1 LSPIARADPEKSV
14 RAGEEVRGDMS
25 NQRTPTAVSTLFS
38 TLHERAKELSCL
50 YRIEEILSLYDVPI
64 EDVFRQVI
72 EAIPPGWQYP
82 ECCQAQVTYGSEV
95 FESPDFEETPYTH
108 CAEIRVQDAS
118 VGRLCVSYKKPMPES
133 DCGPFMKGEVK
144 LIQTIAERLGHFIL
158 HQRLRGMYEKM
169 SDGPRDIAEDKKGWR
184 IALDL
189 LRNTN
194 PGLLIR
200 VSRKMMNY
208 LGWRGVTEARDLLQ
222 RFSGDRTTDGLFGE
236 ANQPQTRESLDRF
249 FALTEETFRIAS
261 ANLAD
266 DDILDRIQR
275 WINEDRSSSAV
286 QSLENV
292 YADLAEVLD
301 SMRRIKMLAPEG
313 IQLPRSTANSV
324 RVALVRRF
332 FTEQLEF
339 INVAKKY
346 VDLED
351 FFDLMERIIFPP
363 GSHGKLGG
371 KSAGLFLASRVLKQA
386 ARRNNL
392 IGSVKK
398 PKTWYV
404 TSDGLIAFTTHN
416 NLDDVIEQKYK
427 DIEVIRQEYPH
438 LVQVF
443 KNSTFPPEIV
453 KGLSVA
459 LDDFGDVPLIVRSSS
474 LLEDRLGTAFA
485 GKYKSLF
492 LANQGDKQ
500 TRLEALLDAVA
511 EVYASIFSPDP
522 IQYRAE
528 RGLLDFYEEMG
539 IMIQEVV
546 GTRAGK
552 YFFPAF
558 AGVAFSRN
566 EFRWSPR
573 IKREDGLVRLVPGLG
588 TRAVD
593 RVSDDYPVLVA
604 PSQPN
609 LRVNVSTDEAVR
621 YSPKKIDVID
631 LEENAFVT
639 KDIRELLAEVGHEF
653 PALTKVFSIY
663 RDGLLQRPMG
673 LATDISRA
681 DAVVTFDGLIA
692 GTPFMLQIEAI
703 LKTLSTAMGVPV
715 DIEFASTGTDL
726 YLLQCRPQSQAAE
739 DVAMEI
745 PSDLKDEAV
754 LFTARKHVSNG
765 RVADI
770 THIVYVEPDRYGELA
785 EFADLLAVG
794 QAVGKL
800 NKLLPRR
807 QFILMGP
814 GRWGSRGDIKLGVRV
829 TYSEINN
836 SAMLIEVARKKGN
849 YVPDVSFGTHFFQD
863 LVESGIRYLPLYPDD
878 EGVRFNETFLLQ
890 APNRLAEHCPEC
902 AQITDTLR
910 VIDVPEA
917 TGGKVLR
924 VLMNADRDLAVGFFA
939 NPEAVVRTAG
949 GPAAAVAREDEDHV
963 RWRMRMAERIAFH
976 CGLQNFGVRGVYV
989 VDASA
994 DGETDPASPIQL
1006 IVHFLGNGRQRKEL
1020 ETWLQGWSLSLAE
1033 MNYFRTGFHSEGLL
1047 DVHYLTDEKIRGEK
1061 DVAVRIKA
1069 ASDAVRELPLGT
1081 KAAK

>member
-1 LSPIARADPEKSV
+1 MTNP
-14 RAGEEVRGDMS
+14 
-25 NQRTPTAVSTLFS
+25 RTPTAVNTLFS
-38 TLHERAKELSCL
+38 TLHERAKELNCL
-50 YRIEEILSLYDVPI
+50 YRIEEILSIYDVPL
-64 EDVFRQVI
+64 EEVFRQVI
-72 EAIPPGWQYP
+72 EAVPPGWQYP
-82 ECCQAQVTYGSEV
+82 DCCQARITYGADV
-95 FESPDFEETPYTH
+95 YESPEFGETPYIH
-108 CAEIRVQDAS
+108 CAEIWVQDDS
-118 VGRLCVSYKKPMPES
+118 VGRLCVSYKKPTPES
-133 DCGPFMKGEVK
+133 DCGPFMKGEIK

-158 HQRLRGMYEKM
+158 HQRLRGMYEEI
-169 SDGPRDIAEDKKGWR
+169 SDERRDAAGGKQGWR

-194 PGLLIR
+194 PSLLIR

-208 LGWRGVTEARDLLQ
+208 LGWRGVAEARDLLQ
-222 RFSGDRTTDGLFGE
+222 RFSGNGMADGMFGE
-236 ANQPQTRESLDRF
+236 SNLPQTRESMGRIF
-249 FALTEETFRIAS
+249 ELTEETFRIAS
-261 ANLAD
+261 ANLTD
-266 DDILDRIQR
+266 EEVLDRIQK
-275 WINEDRSSSAV
+275 WINEDRSSAAV
-286 QSLENV
+286 KNLENV
-292 YADLAEVLD
+292 YSDLAEVLD
-301 SMRRIKMLAPEG
+301 SMRRIKILAPEG
-313 IQLPRSTANSV
+313 IQLPRSLANSV
-324 RVALVRRF
+324 RVALIRRF

-346 VDLED
+346 VDIED
-351 FFDLMERIIFPP
+351 FFGLMERIIFPP

-371 KSAGLFLASRVLKQA
+371 KSAGLFLASLILAQA
-386 ARRNNL
+386 ARRTKT
-392 IGSVKK
+392 IGTVKK
-398 PKTWYV
+398 PKTWYL
-404 TSDGLIAFTTHN
+404 TSDGLITFTTYN
-416 NLDDVIEQKYK
+416 NLDDIHEQKYK
-427 DIEVIRQEYPH
+427 DIDVIRQEYPH

-500 TRLEALLDAVA
+500 QRLMALLDAVA

-528 RGLLDFYEEMG
+528 RGLLDFYEEMAV
-539 IMIQEVV
+539 MIQEVV

-552 YFFPAF
+552 YFFPAY

-573 IKREDGLVRLVPGLG
+573 IRREDGLLRIVPGLG

-593 RVSDDYPVLVA
+593 RVSDDYPVLVS

-609 LRVNVSTDEAVR
+609 LRVNVSTDEVVR
-621 YSPKKIDVID
+621 YSPKKIDLID
-631 LEENAFVT
+631 LEENTFVT
-639 KDIRELLAEVGHEF
+639 KDIQEVLRDVGHEF

-663 RDGLLQRPMG
+663 QDGVLQRPMG
-673 LATDISRA
+673 LATDMAKA
-681 DAVVTFDGLIA
+681 DSVVTFDGLIS
-692 GTPFMLQIEAI
+692 GTPFMLQLEAI
-703 LKTLSTAMGVPV
+703 LKTLSTALGVPV
-715 DIEFASTGTDL
+715 DIEFASTGTDF

-745 PSDLKDEAV
+745 PPNLPDETV
-754 LFTARKHVSNG
+754 LFTAKKHVANG

-770 THIVYVEPDRYGELA
+770 THIVYIDPDRYGELA
-785 EFADLLAVG
+785 DLSDLLAVG

-836 SAMLIEVARKKGN
+836 SAMLIEVARKQGN

-878 EGVRFNETFLLQ
+878 EGVKFNEKFLGESR
-890 APNRLAEHCPEC
+890 NTLADHCPEC
-902 AQITDTLR
+902 ADLTGALR

-924 VLMNADRDLAVGFFA
+924 VVMNADQGMAVGYFA
-939 NPEAVVRTAG
+939 APEAAVRTACPAG
-949 GPAAAVAREDEDHV
+949 GIAAREDEDHF
-963 RWRMRMAERIAFH
+963 RWRQRMAERIAFH
-976 CGLQNFGVRGVYV
+976 CGARKWGVRGIFF
-989 VDASA
+989 VDTS
-994 DGETDPASPIQL
+994 DGGEIDPASPIRI
-1006 IVHFLGNGRQRKEL
+1006 IVHFQGSGRQRKEL

-1033 MNYFRTGFHSEGLL
+1033 MNYFRTGFHADGLL
-1047 DVHYLTDEKIRGEK
+1047 DVQFLTDEKLRGER

-1069 ASDAVRELPLGT
+1069 GSDTVRELPLGP
-1081 KAAK
+1081 KVAE

>member
-1 LSPIARADPEKSV
+1 
-14 RAGEEVRGDMS
+14 MS
-25 NQRTPTAVSTLFS
+25 NPRTPTAVSTLFT
-38 TLHERAKELSCL
+38 TLYERAKELSCL
-50 YRIEEILSLYDVPI
+50 YRIEEILSLYDVPL
-64 EDVFRQVI
+64 EEVFRQVI
-72 EAIPPGWQYP
+72 EAAPPGWQYP
-82 ECCQAQVTYGSEV
+82 ECCQAQITYGSDT
-95 FESPDFEETPYTH
+95 FESPDFEETPYMH
-108 CAEIRVQDAS
+108 CTDIRVQDAS
-118 VGRLCVSYKKPMPES
+118 VGRLCVSYKKPTPES
-133 DCGPFMKGEVK
+133 DCGPFMKGEIK

-169 SDGPRDIAEDKKGWR
+169 SDGRRDAGGEKRGWS

-194 PGLLIR
+194 PNLLIQ

-208 LGWRGVTEARDLLQ
+208 LGWRGVTEARGLLP
-222 RFSGDRTTDGLFGE
+222 RFSGDRVADGLFGDS
-236 ANQPQTRESLDRF
+236 NLPQSRESMGRF
-249 FALTEETFRIAS
+249 FELTEETFRIAS
-261 ANLAD
+261 ANMTD
-266 DDILDRIQR
+266 DDILDRIQK

-286 QSLENV
+286 KNLGNV
-292 YADLAEVLD
+292 YTDLAEVLD
-301 SMRRIKMLAPEG
+301 GMRRIKLLAPEG
-313 IQLPRSTANSV
+313 LQLPRSLADSV
-324 RVALVRRF
+324 RVALIRRF
-332 FTEQLEF
+332 FTDQLEF

-351 FFDLMERIIFPP
+351 FFGLMERIVFPP

-371 KSAGLFLASRVLKQA
+371 KSAGLFLASRILKQA
-386 ARRNNL
+386 ARRNKI

-404 TSDGLIAFTTHN
+404 TSDALIAFTTYN
-416 NLDDVIEQKYK
+416 NLDDVHEQKYK
-427 DIEVIRQEYPH
+427 DIEVVRQEYPH
-438 LVQVF
+438 LVHVF

-500 TRLEALLDAVA
+500 QRLEALLDAVA

-546 GTRAGK
+546 GTKVGK
-552 YFFPAF
+552 YFFPAY

-573 IKREDGLVRLVPGLG
+573 IKREDGLLRLVPGLG

-609 LRVNVSTDEAVR
+609 LRVNVSIDDVIR
-621 YSPKKIDVID
+621 YSPKRIDVID
-631 LEENAFVT
+631 LEENTFVT
-639 KDIRELLAEVGHEF
+639 KDIKEILEEVGHEF
-653 PALTKVFSIY
+653 PALTKTFSIHK
-663 RDGLLQRPMG
+663 DGLLQRPMG
-673 LATDISRA
+673 LATDIGKS
-681 DAVVTFDGLIA
+681 DAVVTFDGLIS
-692 GTPFMLQIEAI
+692 GTPFMLQLEAI
-703 LKTLSTAMGVPV
+703 LKTLSMALGVPV
-715 DIEFASTGTDL
+715 DIEFASTGTDF

-739 DVAMEI
+739 GVAMEI
-745 PSDLKDEAV
+745 PANIPDEAI
-754 LFTARKHVSNG
+754 LFTANKHVSNG
-765 RVADI
+765 CVTDI
-770 THIVYVEPDRYGELA
+770 AHIIYVDPDKYGDIA
-785 EFADLLAVG
+785 KYADLLLVG

-800 NKLLPRR
+800 NKALPRH

-829 TYSEINN
+829 TYSDINN

-878 EGVRFNETFLLQ
+878 PEVKFNEDFLLTS
-890 APNRLAEHCPEC
+890 PNKLVEFCPEC
-902 AQITDTLR
+902 PQLTDSIR

-924 VLMNADRDLAVGFFA
+924 VLMNADREFAVGFFA
-939 NPEAVVRTAG
+939 SPESAMRASCATGRPAV
-949 GPAAAVAREDEDHV
+949 REDEGHS
-963 RWRMRMAERIAFH
+963 RWRLRMAERIAYH
-976 CGLQNFGVRGVYV
+976 CGGQPWSVRGVYLL
-989 VDASA
+989 
-994 DGETDPASPIQL
+994 DGTDSEDVNPDSPIRL
-1006 IVHFLGNGRQRKEL
+1006 VIHFMGGGRQRKEL

-1047 DVHYLTDEKIRGEK
+1047 DVRYLTDEKIRGEK
-1061 DVAVRIKA
+1061 DVALRIKA
-1069 ASDAVRELPLGT
+1069 PSDAVRELPLGP
-1081 KAAK
+1081 KSPK

>member
-1 LSPIARADPEKSV
+1 
-14 RAGEEVRGDMS
+14 MS
-25 NQRTPTAVSTLFS
+25 NSRTPTAVNTLFS

-50 YRIEEILSLYDVPI
+50 YRIEEILSLYDVPL
-64 EDVFRQVI
+64 EEVFRQVV

-82 ECCQAQVTYGSEV
+82 ECCQAQITYGSDV
-95 FESPDFEETPYTH
+95 YESPDFEETPYTH

-118 VGRLCVSYKKPMPES
+118 VGRLCVSYRKPTPES
-133 DCGPFMKGEVK
+133 DCGPFMKGELK
-144 LIQTIAERLGHFIL
+144 LIQTVAERLGHFIL
-158 HQRLRGMYEKM
+158 HQRLRGLYEEI
-169 SDGPRDIAEDKKGWR
+169 SDDRRDGSGGKEGWR

-194 PGLLIR
+194 PSLLIR
-200 VSRKMMNY
+200 VARKMMNY

-222 RFSGDRTTDGLFGE
+222 RFSGDRLTDGLFGE
-236 ANQPQTRESLDRF
+236 SNLPQTRESMDRL

-261 ANLAD
+261 ANLTGEEV
-266 DDILDRIQR
+266 LDRIQK
-275 WINEDRSSSAV
+275 WINEDRSSEAV
-286 QSLENV
+286 KNLENV
-292 YADLAEVLD
+292 YAGLAEVLD
-301 SMRRIKMLAPEG
+301 SMRRIKILAPEG
-313 IQLPRSTANSV
+313 IQLPRSLANSV
-324 RVALVRRF
+324 RVALIRRF

-339 INVAKKY
+339 INIAKKY
-346 VDLED
+346 VDIED
-351 FFDLMERIIFPP
+351 FFGLMEKIVFPP

-371 KSAGLFLASRVLKQA
+371 KSAGLFLAGLILKQA
-386 ARRNNL
+386 ARRTKI
-392 IGSVKK
+392 IGEVKK
-398 PKTWYV
+398 LKTWYV
-404 TSDGLIAFTTHN
+404 TSDGLISFTTYN
-416 NLDDVIEQKYK
+416 NLDEVHEQKYK
-427 DIEVIRQEYPH
+427 DIEIVRREYPH

-492 LANQGDKQ
+492 LANRGDKQ
-500 TRLEALLDAVA
+500 QRLEALLDAVA

-546 GTRAGK
+546 GTRVGK
-552 YFFPAF
+552 YFFPAY

-573 IKREDGLVRLVPGLG
+573 IRREDGLLRLVPGLG

-593 RVSDDYPVLVA
+593 RVSDDYPVLIS

-609 LRVNVSTDEAVR
+609 LRVNVSTDEVVR
-621 YSPKKIDVID
+621 YSPKRIDVID
-631 LEENAFVT
+631 LEENTFLT
-639 KDIRELLAEVGHEF
+639 KDIAEVLREVGHDF
-653 PALTKVFSIY
+653 PALTKIFSIH

-673 LATDISRA
+673 LATDLAKAES
-681 DAVVTFDGLIA
+681 VVTFDGLITA
-692 GTPFMLQIEAI
+692 SPFMLQLEAI
-703 LKTLSTAMGVPV
+703 LKTLSTALGVPV
-715 DIEFASTGTDL
+715 DIEFASTGTDF

-739 DVAMEI
+739 DVAMEM
-745 PSDLKDEAV
+745 PANLPDDAV

-765 RVADI
+765 RVGDI
-770 THIVYVEPDRYGELA
+770 THIVYVDPDRYGELN
-785 EFADLLAVG
+785 ELADLFAVG

-829 TYSEINN
+829 TYSEISN

-878 EGVRFNETFLLQ
+878 EGVKFNEKF
-890 APNRLAEHCPEC
+890 LAESPNKLPELCAEC
-902 AQITDTLR
+902 AALKDALR
-910 VIDVPEA
+910 VIDVTEA

-924 VLMNADRDLAVGFFA
+924 VVMNADLGTAVGYFA
-939 NPEAVVRTAG
+939 PPEAVVR
-949 GPAAAVAREDEDHV
+949 AAAPGGVIGPCDDEDQF
-963 RWRMRMAERIAFH
+963 RWRVRMAERIAFH
-976 CGLQNFGVRGVYV
+976 CGAHKWGVRGLYL
-989 VDASA
+989 VDTS
-994 DGETDPASPIQL
+994 DGGEVDPASPIRM
-1006 IVHFLGNGRQRKEL
+1006 IVHFQGGGRQRKEL

-1033 MNYFRTGFHSEGLL
+1033 MNYFRTGCHSDGLL
-1047 DVHYLTDEKIRGEK
+1047 DVSYLTDDKIRGEK
-1061 DVAVRIKA
+1061 DVAARVKVP
-1069 ASDAVRELPLGT
+1069 SDAVRELPLGP
-1081 KAAK
+1081 KISE

>member
-1 LSPIARADPEKSV
+1 
-14 RAGEEVRGDMS
+14 MS
-25 NQRTPTAVSTLFS
+25 NPRTPTAVNTLFS

-50 YRIEEILSLYDVPI
+50 YRIEEILSFYDVAL

-82 ECCQAQVTYGSEV
+82 ECCQAQITYGSDI
-95 FESPDFEETPYTH
+95 FESPDFEETPH
-108 CAEIRVQDAS
+108 VQCAEIRVQDAS
-118 VGRLCVSYKKPMPES
+118 VGRLCVSYKKPTPES

-144 LIQTIAERLGHFIL
+144 LIQTVAERLGHFIL

-169 SDGPRDIAEDKKGWR
+169 SDDRREPGGAKQGWR

-194 PGLLIR
+194 PSLLIR

-222 RFSGDRTTDGLFGE
+222 RFSGGRMTEGLFGE
-236 ANQPQTRESLDRF
+236 SNLPQNRESMDRF
-249 FALTEETFRIAS
+249 FELTEETFKIAS
-261 ANLAD
+261 ANLTD

-286 QSLENV
+286 QNLENV

-301 SMRRIKMLAPEG
+301 SMRRIKLLAPDG
-313 IQLPRSTANSV
+313 ISMPRSTANSV
-324 RVALVRRF
+324 RVALIRRF

-351 FFDLMERIIFPP
+351 FFGLMERIVFPP

-371 KSAGLFLASRVLKQA
+371 KSAGLFLATRILKQA
-386 ARRNNL
+386 TRRNKI

-398 PKTWYV
+398 PKTWYI
-404 TSDGLIAFTTHN
+404 TSDGLIAFTTYN

-427 DIEVIRQEYPH
+427 DIEVVRQEYPH

-443 KNSTFPPEIV
+443 KNSTFPPEVV

-459 LDDFGDVPLIVRSSS
+459 LDDFGEVPLIVRSSS

-500 TRLEALLDAVA
+500 QRLEALLDAVA

-539 IMIQEVV
+539 VMIQEVV
-546 GTRAGK
+546 GSRAGK

-573 IKREDGLVRLVPGLG
+573 IKREDGLLRLVPGLG

-631 LEENAFVT
+631 LEENRFVT
-639 KDIRELLAEVGHEF
+639 KDIKELLGEIGHEY
-653 PALTKVFSIY
+653 PALTKVFSVY
-663 RDGLLQRPMG
+663 RDQILQRPMG
-673 LATDISRA
+673 LATDIA
-681 DAVVTFDGLIA
+681 KEDAVVTFEGLIS
-692 GTPFMLQIEAI
+692 GSPFMLQIEAI
-703 LKTLSTAMGVPV
+703 LKTLSSAMGVPV
-715 DIEFASTGTDL
+715 DIEFASTGTDF
-726 YLLQCRPQSQAAE
+726 YLLQCRPQSQASE
-739 DVAMEI
+739 EVAMEI
-745 PSDLKDEAV
+745 PSNLPDASV
-754 LFTARKHVSNG
+754 LFTANKFVSNG

-770 THIVYVEPDRYGELA
+770 THVVYVDPDRYGELA
-785 EFADLLAVG
+785 EYADLVAVG
-794 QAVGKL
+794 EAVGKL

-863 LVESGIRYLPLYPDD
+863 LVEAGIRYLPLYPDD
-878 EGVRFNETFLLQ
+878 DGVKFNERFLLE
-890 APNRLAEHCPEC
+890 APNTLAGHCPEC
-902 AQITDTLR
+902 AAITDALR
-910 VIDVPEA
+910 VIDIPEV

-924 VLMNADRDLAVGFFA
+924 VLMNADRELAVGFFA
-939 NPEAVVRTAG
+939 PPEAAVRTACEG
-949 GPAAAVAREDEDHV
+949 GAGLAREDEDSG
-963 RWRMRMAERIAFH
+963 RWRLRMAERIAYH
-976 CGLQNFGVRGVYV
+976 CGGHAWGVRGAYFL
-989 VDASA
+989 DESEG
-994 DGETDPASPIQL
+994 GEIDPAGPIRL
-1006 IVHFLGNGRQRKEL
+1006 VIHFLGGGRQRKEL

-1033 MNYFRTGFHSEGLL
+1033 VNYFRTGFHSEGLL
-1047 DVHYLTDEKIRGEK
+1047 DVHFLTDDKVRGEK
-1061 DVAVRIKA
+1061 DVAARLKV
-1069 ASDAVRELPLGT
+1069 ASDSVRELSLGP
-1081 KAAK
+1081 KAPK

>member
-1 LSPIARADPEKSV
+1 
-14 RAGEEVRGDMS
+14 MS
-25 NQRTPTAVSTLFS
+25 NPRPPTAVSALFS

-50 YRIEEILSLYDVPI
+50 YRIEEILSIYDVPL

-72 EAIPPGWQYP
+72 EALPPGWQFP
-82 ECCQAQVTYGSEV
+82 ECCQAQITYGSDV
-95 FESPDFEETPYTH
+95 FESPEFEETPYVH

-118 VGRLCVSYKKPMPES
+118 AGRLCVSYKKSTPES

-169 SDGPRDIAEDKKGWR
+169 SDGRRDAAEEKRGWR
-184 IALDL
+184 IALEL
-189 LRNTN
+189 LRNTDPN
-194 PGLLIR
+194 LLVR

-208 LGWRGVTEARDLLQ
+208 LGWRGVSEARDLLQ
-222 RFSGDRTTDGLFGE
+222 RFTGGRLTDGLFGDS
-236 ANQPQTRESLDRF
+236 NLPQNRESMDRF
-249 FALTEETFRIAS
+249 FQLTEETFKIAS
-261 ANLAD
+261 ANLTD
-266 DDILDRIQR
+266 DDILARIQK
-275 WINEDRSSSAV
+275 WINEDRSSTAV
-286 QSLENV
+286 MNLENV
-292 YADLAEVLD
+292 YADLAEVLEA
-301 SMRRIKMLAPEG
+301 MRRIKRLGPEG
-313 IQLPRSTANSV
+313 IQLPRYTANSI
-324 RVALVRRF
+324 RVALIRRF

-339 INVAKKY
+339 INIAKKY

-351 FFDLMERIIFPP
+351 FFDLMERIVFPS

-371 KSAGLFLASRVLKQA
+371 KSAGLFLAARILKQA
-386 ARRNNL
+386 ARRTKI
-392 IGSVKK
+392 IGAVKK
-398 PKTWYV
+398 PKTWYI
-404 TSDGLIAFTTHN
+404 TSDGLIAFTAYN
-416 NLDDVIEQKYK
+416 NLDEVIEQKYK

-453 KGLSVA
+453 KGLSMA
-459 LDDFGDVPLIVRSSS
+459 LDDLGEVPLIVRSSS

-500 TRLEALLDAVA
+500 QRLEALLDAVA

-539 IMIQEVV
+539 IMIQQVV
-546 GTRAGK
+546 GTKVGK
-552 YFFPAF
+552 YFFPAY

-573 IKREDGLVRLVPGLG
+573 IKREDGLLRLVPGLG

-593 RVSDDYPVLVA
+593 RVSDDYPVLVS

-609 LRVNVSTDEAVR
+609 LRVNVSVDDVVR
-621 YSPKKIDVID
+621 YSPKRIDVID
-631 LEENAFVT
+631 LEDNTFVT
-639 KDIRELLAEVGHEF
+639 KDIKEILTEVGHEF
-653 PALTKVFSIY
+653 PALTKTFSIY
-663 RDGLLQRPMG
+663 QDGLLQRPMG
-673 LATDISRA
+673 LATDIGKS
-681 DAVVTFDGLIA
+681 DAIVTFDGLIS
-692 GTPFMLQIEAI
+692 GTPFMLQLEAI
-703 LKTLSTAMGVPV
+703 LKTLSMALGVPV
-715 DIEFASTGTDL
+715 DIEFASTGTDF

-739 DVAMEI
+739 GVAMEI
-745 PSDLKDEAV
+745 PANIPDEAV
-754 LFTARKHVSNG
+754 LFTADKYISNG
-765 RVADI
+765 CVTDI
-770 THIVYVEPDRYGELA
+770 AHIIYIDPDKYGEIA
-785 EFADLLAVG
+785 KYADLLLVG

-800 NKLLPRR
+800 NKILPRH

-829 TYSEINN
+829 TYSDINN

-878 EGVRFNETFLLQ
+878 PGIKFNENFLLTS
-890 APNRLAEHCPEC
+890 PNKLGELCPEC
-902 AQITDTLR
+902 AKLTDAIR

-917 TGGKVLR
+917 TGGKILR
-924 VLMNADRDLAVGFFA
+924 VLMNADQEFAVGLFA
-939 NPEAVVRTAG
+939 SPDSAARKSCETGLPAV
-949 GPAAAVAREDEDHV
+949 REDEDHI
-963 RWRMRMAERIAFH
+963 RWRQRMAERIAYH
-976 CGLQNFGVRGVYV
+976 CGTQPWGVRGVYLV
-989 VDASA
+989 NGNES
-994 DGETDPASPIQL
+994 GEVNPDSPIRL
-1006 IVHFLGNGRQRKEL
+1006 VIHFTGGGRQRKEL

-1047 DVHYLTDEKIRGEK
+1047 DVHFLTDEKIHGEK
-1061 DVAVRIKA
+1061 NVAARIKA
-1069 ASDAVRELPLGT
+1069 PSDSVRELPLGT
-1081 KAAK
+1081 KTAR

>member
-1 LSPIARADPEKSV
+1 
-14 RAGEEVRGDMS
+14 MS
-25 NQRTPTAVSTLFS
+25 NPRTPTAVTTLFS

-50 YRIEEILSLYDVPI
+50 YRIEEILSIYDVPL
-64 EDVFRQVI
+64 EEVFRQVI
-72 EAIPPGWQYP
+72 EAIPPGWQFP
-82 ECCQAQVTYGSEV
+82 ECCQAQISYGSET
-95 FESPDFEETPYTH
+95 FESPEFEETPYTQ
-108 CAEIRVQDAS
+108 CAEIHVHDTS
-118 VGRLCVSYKKPMPES
+118 VGRLCVSYKKPTPES
-133 DCGPFMKGEVK
+133 DCGPFMQGEVK

-158 HQRLRGMYEKM
+158 HQRLRGMYEQM
-169 SDGPRDIAEDKKGWR
+169 SDERRDAAGGRRGWR

-194 PGLLIR
+194 PSLLIR
-200 VSRKMMNY
+200 IARKMMNY

-222 RFSGDRTTDGLFGE
+222 RFSGGGGAEILFGDT
-236 ANQPQTRESLDRF
+236 NLPQSRESMDRF
-249 FALTEETFRIAS
+249 FALTEETFRLAS
-261 ANLAD
+261 ANLTD
-266 DDILDRIQR
+266 EDILDRIQK
-275 WINEDRSSSAV
+275 WINEDRSSAAV
-286 QSLENV
+286 QNLENI
-292 YADLAEVLD
+292 YADLGEVLN
-301 SMRRIKMLAPEG
+301 SMRRIRILAPDG
-313 IQLPRSTANSV
+313 IPLPRSTANSV
-324 RVALVRRF
+324 RVALIRRF

-351 FFDLMERIIFPP
+351 FFDLMERIVFPA

-371 KSAGLFLASRVLKQA
+371 KSAGLFLASRILKQA
-386 ARRNNL
+386 ARRNKI
-392 IGSVKK
+392 IGAVKK

-404 TSDGLIAFTTHN
+404 TSDALIAFTAYN

-459 LDDFGDVPLIVRSSS
+459 LDDFGEVPLIVRSSS

-500 TRLEALLDAVA
+500 RRLEALLDAVA
-511 EVYASIFSPDP
+511 EVYSSIFSPDP
-522 IQYRAE
+522 IQYRSE

-539 IMIQEVV
+539 VMIQEVV
-546 GTRAGK
+546 GTRAGH

-573 IKREDGLVRLVPGLG
+573 IRREDGLLRLVPGLG

-593 RVSDDYPVLVA
+593 RTSDDYPVLIA

-631 LEENAFVT
+631 LEENTFVT
-639 KDIRELLAEVGHEF
+639 KDLRELLGEVGREF

-663 RDGLLQRPMG
+663 RDGILQRPMG
-673 LATDISRA
+673 VATDIARS
-681 DAVVTFDGLIA
+681 DAVVTFEGLIS
-692 GTPFMLQIEAI
+692 GTPFMLQLEAI
-703 LKTLSTAMGVPV
+703 LKTLSSAMGVPV
-715 DIEFASTGTDL
+715 DIEFASTGTDF

-745 PSDLKDEAV
+745 PANLKDEAV
-754 LFTARKHVSNG
+754 LFTARKHVANG

-770 THIVYVEPDRYGELA
+770 THVVYVDPDRYGGLA
-785 EFADLLAVG
+785 DYADLVAVG
-794 QAVGKL
+794 EAVGKL

-814 GRWGSRGDIKLGVRV
+814 GRWGSRGDIKLGVQV

-836 SAMLIEVARKKGN
+836 SAMLIEIARKKGN
-849 YVPDVSFGTHFFQD
+849 YVPEVSFGTHFFQD

-878 EGVRFNETFLLQ
+878 DGVKFNERFLLES
-890 APNRLAEHCPEC
+890 PNKLTEHCPEC
-902 AQITDTLR
+902 AAVADALR
-910 VIDVPEA
+910 VIDIPEA
-917 TGGKVLR
+917 TGGNVLR
-924 VLMNADRDLAVGFFA
+924 VLMNADRELAVGFFA
-939 NPEAVVRTAG
+939 PPEAAVRTACESNL
-949 GPAAAVAREDEDHV
+949 AAPREDDDQA
-963 RWRMRMAERIAFH
+963 RWRLRMAERIAFH
-976 CGLQNFGVRGVYV
+976 CGAQKWDVRGIYV
-989 VDASA
+989 VDTS
-994 DGETDPASPIQL
+994 DGEEVNPADPIRL
-1006 IVHFLGNGRQRKEL
+1006 IVHFTGGGRQRKEL
-1020 ETWLQGWSLSLAE
+1020 ESWLQGWSLSLAE
-1033 MNYFRTGFHSEGLL
+1033 MDYFRTGFHSDGLL
-1047 DVHYLTDEKIRGEK
+1047 DVHYLTDEKVRGERE
-1061 DVAVRIKA
+1061 VAARIGVGA
-1069 ASDAVRELPLGT
+1069 EAVRELPLGPKT
-1081 KAAK
+1081 PR

>member
-1 LSPIARADPEKSV
+1 
-14 RAGEEVRGDMS
+14 MS
-25 NQRTPTAVSTLFS
+25 NPRTPTAVNTLFS

-50 YRIEEILSLYDVPI
+50 YRIEEILSLYDVAL

-72 EAIPPGWQYP
+72 EAIPPGWQFP
-82 ECCQAQVTYGSEV
+82 ECCQAQITYGSDI
-95 FESPDFEETPYTH
+95 FESPDFEETPH
-108 CAEIRVQDAS
+108 VQCAEIRVQDAS
-118 VGRLCVSYKKPMPES
+118 VGRLCVSYKKPTPES

-144 LIQTIAERLGHFIL
+144 LIQTVAERLGHFIL

-169 SDGPRDIAEDKKGWR
+169 SDDRREPGGAKQGWR

-194 PGLLIR
+194 PSLLIR

-222 RFSGDRTTDGLFGE
+222 RFSGGRMTEGLFGE
-236 ANQPQTRESLDRF
+236 SNLPQSRESMDRF
-249 FALTEETFRIAS
+249 FELTEETFKIAS
-261 ANLAD
+261 ANLTD

-286 QSLENV
+286 QNLENV
-292 YADLAEVLD
+292 YADLAAVLD
-301 SMRRIKMLAPEG
+301 SMRRIKLLAPDG
-313 IQLPRSTANSV
+313 ISMPRSTANSV
-324 RVALVRRF
+324 RVALIRRF

-351 FFDLMERIIFPP
+351 FFGLMERIVFPP

-371 KSAGLFLASRVLKQA
+371 KSAGLFLATRILKQA
-386 ARRNNL
+386 ARRNKI

-398 PKTWYV
+398 PKTWYI
-404 TSDGLIAFTTHN
+404 TSDGLIAFTTYN

-427 DIEVIRQEYPH
+427 DIEVVRQEYPH

-443 KNSTFPPEIV
+443 KNSTFPPEVV

-459 LDDFGDVPLIVRSSS
+459 LDDFGEVPLIVRSSS

-500 TRLEALLDAVA
+500 QRLEALLDAVA

-539 IMIQEVV
+539 VMIQEVV
-546 GTRAGK
+546 GSRAGK

-573 IKREDGLVRLVPGLG
+573 IKREDGLLRLVPGLG

-631 LEENAFVT
+631 LEENRFVT
-639 KDIRELLAEVGHEF
+639 KDIKELLGEIGHEY
-653 PALTKVFSIY
+653 PALTKVFSVY
-663 RDGLLQRPMG
+663 RDQILQRPMG
-673 LATDISRA
+673 LATDIA
-681 DAVVTFDGLIA
+681 KEDAVVTFEGLI
-692 GTPFMLQIEAI
+692 GGSPFMLQIEAI
-703 LKTLSTAMGVPV
+703 LKTLSSAMGVPV
-715 DIEFASTGTDL
+715 DIEFASTGTDF
-726 YLLQCRPQSQAAE
+726 YLLQCRPQSQASE
-739 DVAMEI
+739 EVAMEI
-745 PSDLKDEAV
+745 PSNLPDASV
-754 LFTARKHVSNG
+754 LFTANKFVSNG

-770 THIVYVEPDRYGELA
+770 THVVYVDPDRYGELA
-785 EFADLLAVG
+785 EYADLVAVG
-794 QAVGKL
+794 EAVGKL

-863 LVESGIRYLPLYPDD
+863 LVEAGIRYLPLYPDD
-878 EGVRFNETFLLQ
+878 EGVRFNERFLLE
-890 APNRLAEHCPEC
+890 APNTLAGHCPEC
-902 AQITDTLR
+902 AAITDALR
-910 VIDVPEA
+910 VIDIPEV

-924 VLMNADRDLAVGFFA
+924 VLMNADRELAVGFFA
-939 NPEAVVRTAG
+939 PPEAAVRTACEG
-949 GPAAAVAREDEDHV
+949 GASLVREDEDSG
-963 RWRMRMAERIAFH
+963 RWRLRMAERIAYH
-976 CGLQNFGVRGVYV
+976 CGGHAWGVRGVYFL
-989 VDASA
+989 DESEG
-994 DGETDPASPIQL
+994 GEIDPAGPIRL
-1006 IVHFLGNGRQRKEL
+1006 VIHFLGGGRQRKEL

-1033 MNYFRTGFHSEGLL
+1033 VNYFRTGFHSEGLL
-1047 DVHYLTDEKIRGEK
+1047 DVHFLTDDKVRGEK
-1061 DVAVRIKA
+1061 DVAARLKV
-1069 ASDAVRELPLGT
+1069 ASDSVRELSLGP
-1081 KAAK
+1081 KAPK

>member
-1 LSPIARADPEKSV
+1 
-14 RAGEEVRGDMS
+14 MS
-25 NQRTPTAVSTLFS
+25 TPRSPTAVSALFS

-50 YRIEEILSLYDVPI
+50 YRIEEILSLYDVPL

-72 EAIPPGWQYP
+72 EAIPAGWQFP
-82 ECCQAQVTYGSEV
+82 DCSQAQITYGSEV
-95 FESPDFEETPYTH
+95 FESPEFEETPYSQ

-118 VGRLCVSYKKPMPES
+118 VGRLCVSYRKATPES

-144 LIQTIAERLGHFIL
+144 LIQTVAERLGHFIL
-158 HQRLRGMYEKM
+158 HQRLRGMYEQI
-169 SDGPRDIAEDKKGWR
+169 SDDRRDASGEKRRWR

-194 PGLLIR
+194 PNLLIR
-200 VSRKMMNY
+200 VSRKMMNH
-208 LGWRGVTEARDLLQ
+208 LGWRGVSEARGLLQ
-222 RFSGDRTTDGLFGE
+222 RFSGDRVADGLLGDS
-236 ANQPQTRESLDRF
+236 NLPQNRESMDRF
-249 FALTEETFRIAS
+249 FELTEETFRIAS
-261 ANLAD
+261 ANLTD
-266 DDILDRIQR
+266 DEILDRIQK

-286 QSLENV
+286 KNLENV

-301 SMRRIKMLAPEG
+301 GMRRLKLLAPEG
-313 IQLPRSTANSV
+313 IQLPRSLANSV
-324 RVALVRRF
+324 RVALIRRF

-339 INVAKKY
+339 INVAKKFI
-346 VDLED
+346 DIED
-351 FFDLMERIIFPP
+351 FFDLMERIVFPS

-371 KSAGLFLASRVLKQA
+371 KSAGLFLASRILKQA
-386 ARRNNL
+386 ARRTKI
-392 IGSVKK
+392 IGLVKK

-404 TSDGLIAFTTHN
+404 TSDALIAFTTYN
-416 NLDDVIEQKYK
+416 NLDDVHEQKYK
-427 DIEVIRQEYPH
+427 DIEVVRQEYPH

-500 TRLEALLDAVA
+500 QRLEALLDAVA

-546 GTRAGK
+546 GTKVGK
-552 YFFPAF
+552 YFFPAY

-573 IKREDGLVRLVPGLG
+573 IKREDGLLRIVPGLG

-609 LRVNVSTDEAVR
+609 LRVNVSVDDVIR
-621 YSPKKIDVID
+621 YSPKRIDLID
-631 LEENAFVT
+631 LEDNTFLT
-639 KDIRELLAEVGHEF
+639 KDIKEILKEVGHEF
-653 PALTKVFSIY
+653 PALTKTFSIHQ
-663 RDGLLQRPMG
+663 DGLLQRPMG
-673 LATDISRA
+673 LATDIGKS
-681 DAVVTFDGLIA
+681 DAIVTFDGLIS
-692 GTPFMLQIEAI
+692 GTPFMLQLEAI
-703 LKTLSTAMGVPV
+703 LKTLSMALGVPV
-715 DIEFASTGTDL
+715 DIEFASTGTDF
-726 YLLQCRPQSQAAE
+726 YILQCRPQSQASE
-739 DVAMEI
+739 GVAMEI
-745 PSDLKDEAV
+745 PANIPEEAI
-754 LFTARKHVSNG
+754 LFTAGKHVSNG

-800 NKLLPRR
+800 NKILPRR

-849 YVPDVSFGTHFFQD
+849 YAPDVSFGTHFFQD

-878 EGVRFNETFLLQ
+878 DGVKFNERFLLE
-890 APNRLAEHCPEC
+890 APNKLAEFCPEC
-902 AQITDTLR
+902 TLLTDALR

-924 VLMNADRDLAVGFFA
+924 VLMNADRELAVGFFA
-939 NPEAVVRTAG
+939 NPEAAVRTACEAG
-949 GPAAAVAREDEDHV
+949 TAVPREDEDHF
-963 RWRMRMAERIAFH
+963 RWRQRMAERIAYH
-976 CGLQNFGVRGVYV
+976 CGGQPWGVRGVYFL
-989 VDASA
+989 DES
-994 DGETDPASPIQL
+994 DGKEIDPAGPIKL
-1006 IVHFLGNGRQRKEL
+1006 IIHFLGGGRQRKEL

-1047 DVHYLTDEKIRGEK
+1047 EVHYLTDEKIRGEK
-1061 DVAVRIKA
+1061 DVAARIKV
-1069 ASDAVRELPLGT
+1069 ASDSVRELPLGP
-1081 KAAK
+1081 KAQK

>member
-1 LSPIARADPEKSV
+1 MTNP
-14 RAGEEVRGDMS
+14 
-25 NQRTPTAVSTLFS
+25 RTPTAVNTLFS
-38 TLHERAKELSCL
+38 TLHERAKELNCL
-50 YRIEEILSLYDVPI
+50 YRIEEILSIYDVPL
-64 EDVFRQVI
+64 EEVFRQVI
-72 EAIPPGWQYP
+72 EAVPPGWQYP
-82 ECCQAQVTYGSEV
+82 DCCQAQITYGPDVYET
-95 FESPDFEETPYTH
+95 PDFEETPYVH

-118 VGRLCVSYKKPMPES
+118 VGRLCVSYKKPTPES
-133 DCGPFMKGEVK
+133 DCGPFMKGEIK

-158 HQRLRGMYEKM
+158 HQRLRGMYEEI
-169 SDGPRDIAEDKKGWR
+169 SDERRAAAGGKQGWR

-194 PGLLIR
+194 PSLLIR

-222 RFSGDRTTDGLFGE
+222 RFSGNGMADGVFGE
-236 ANQPQTRESLDRF
+236 SNLPQNRESMDRVF
-249 FALTEETFRIAS
+249 ELTEETFRIAS
-261 ANLAD
+261 ANLTD
-266 DDILDRIQR
+266 EEVLDRIQK
-275 WINEDRSSSAV
+275 WINEDRSSAAV
-286 QSLENV
+286 KNLENV
-292 YADLAEVLD
+292 YSDLAEVLD
-301 SMRRIKMLAPEG
+301 SMRRIKILAPEG
-313 IQLPRSTANSV
+313 IQLPRSLANSV
-324 RVALVRRF
+324 RVALIRRF

-346 VDLED
+346 VDIED
-351 FFDLMERIIFPP
+351 FFGLMERIIFPP

-371 KSAGLFLASRVLKQA
+371 KSAGLFLASRILAQA
-386 ARRNNL
+386 ARRTKI
-392 IGSVKK
+392 IGTVKR

-404 TSDGLIAFTTHN
+404 TSDGLITFTTYN
-416 NLDDVIEQKYK
+416 NLDDIHEQKYK
-427 DIEVIRQEYPH
+427 DIDVIRQEYPH

-500 TRLEALLDAVA
+500 QRLTALLDAVA

-528 RGLLDFYEEMG
+528 RGLLDFYEEMAV
-539 IMIQEVV
+539 MIQEVV

-552 YFFPAF
+552 YFFPAY

-573 IKREDGLVRLVPGLG
+573 IRREDGLLRLVPGLG

-593 RVSDDYPVLVA
+593 RVSDDYPVLVS

-609 LRVNVSTDEAVR
+609 LRVNVSTDEVVR

-631 LEENAFVT
+631 LEENTFVT
-639 KDIRELLAEVGHEF
+639 KDIQEVLRDVGHEF
-653 PALTKVFSIY
+653 PALTKIFSIY
-663 RDGLLQRPMG
+663 QDGVLQRPMG
-673 LATDISRA
+673 LATDMAKA
-681 DAVVTFDGLIA
+681 DSVVTFDGLIS
-692 GTPFMLQIEAI
+692 GTPFMLQLEAI
-703 LKTLSTAMGVPV
+703 LKTLSTALGVPV
-715 DIEFASTGTDL
+715 DIEFASTGTDF

-745 PSDLKDEAV
+745 PANLPDTSV
-754 LFTARKHVSNG
+754 LFTARKHVANG

-770 THIVYVEPDRYGELA
+770 THIVYVDPDRYGELA
-785 EFADLLAVG
+785 DLSDLLAVG

-836 SAMLIEVARKKGN
+836 SAMLIEVARKQGN

-878 EGVRFNETFLLQ
+878 EGVKFNEKFLGESR
-890 APNRLAEHCPEC
+890 NTLADHCPEC
-902 AQITDTLR
+902 AGLTGALR

-924 VLMNADRDLAVGFFA
+924 VVMNADQGMAVGYFA
-939 NPEAVVRTAG
+939 APEAAVQTACPAG
-949 GPAAAVAREDEDHV
+949 GTAAREDEDHF
-963 RWRMRMAERIAFH
+963 RWRLRMAERIAFH
-976 CGLQNFGVRGVYV
+976 CGTQKWGVRGVYF
-989 VDASA
+989 VDTS
-994 DGETDPASPIQL
+994 DGGEIDPASPIR
-1006 IVHFLGNGRQRKEL
+1006 IIIHFQGTGRQRKEL

-1033 MNYFRTGFHSEGLL
+1033 MNYFRTGFHADGLL
-1047 DVHYLTDEKIRGEK
+1047 DVQFLTDEKLRGEK
-1061 DVAVRIKA
+1061 DVAARIKA
-1069 ASDAVRELPLGT
+1069 GSDTVRELPLGL
-1081 KAAK
+1081 KAPE

>member
-1 LSPIARADPEKSV
+1 
-14 RAGEEVRGDMS
+14 MS
-25 NQRTPTAVSTLFS
+25 NPRTPTAVTTLFS
-38 TLHERAKELSCL
+38 ALHERAKELSCL
-50 YRIEEILSLYDVPI
+50 YRIEEILIIYDVPL
-64 EDVFRQVI
+64 DKVFRQVI
-72 EAIPPGWQYP
+72 EAIPPGWQFP
-82 ECCQAQVTYGSEV
+82 ECCQAQISYGTETY
-95 FESPDFEETPYTH
+95 ESPGYEDTPYAQ
-108 CAEIRVQDAS
+108 CAEIYVQDTS
-118 VGRLCVSYKKPMPES
+118 IGRLCVSYKKPTPES
-133 DCGPFMKGEVK
+133 DCGPFMQGEVK
-144 LIQTIAERLGHFIL
+144 LIQTIAERLGQFIL
-158 HQRLRGMYEKM
+158 HQRLRGMYEKI
-169 SDGPRDIAEDKKGWR
+169 SEERRDATGATRGWR

-194 PGLLIR
+194 PNLLIR
-200 VSRKMMNY
+200 VARKMMNY

-222 RFSGDRTTDGLFGE
+222 RFSGGGGAEILFGD
-236 ANQPQTRESLDRF
+236 ANLPQSRESMDRF
-249 FALTEETFRIAS
+249 FALTEETFRLAS
-261 ANLAD
+261 ANLPD
-266 DDILDRIQR
+266 DDILDRIQK
-275 WINEDRSSSAV
+275 WINEDRSSAAV
-286 QSLENV
+286 QNLGNV
-292 YADLAEVLD
+292 YTGLGEVLD
-301 SMRRIKMLAPEG
+301 SMRRIRILAPDG
-313 IQLPRSTANSV
+313 IPLPRSTANSV
-324 RVALVRRF
+324 RVALIRRF

-351 FFDLMERIIFPP
+351 FFDLMERIVFPA

-371 KSAGLFLASRVLKQA
+371 KSAGLFLATRILKQA
-386 ARRNNL
+386 AGRNKI
-392 IGSVKK
+392 IGAVQK

-404 TSDGLIAFTTHN
+404 TSDAMVAFTAYN

-459 LDDFGDVPLIVRSSS
+459 LDDFGEVPLIVRSSS

-492 LANQGDKQ
+492 LANQGDKHQ
-500 TRLEALLDAVA
+500 RLEALLDAVA

-522 IQYRAE
+522 IQYRSE

-539 IMIQEVV
+539 LMIQEVV
-546 GTRAGK
+546 GTRAGR

-573 IKREDGLVRLVPGLG
+573 IRREDGLLRLVPGLG

-593 RVSDDYPVLVA
+593 RTSDDYPVLIA

-631 LEENAFVT
+631 LEENRFVT
-639 KDIRELLAEVGHEF
+639 KDLRELLEEVGREY

-663 RDGLLQRPMG
+663 EDGILQRPMG
-673 LATDISRA
+673 VATDIAKSE
-681 DAVVTFDGLIA
+681 AVVTFEGLIS
-692 GTPFMLQIEAI
+692 GTPFMLRLEAI

-715 DIEFASTGTDL
+715 DIEFASTGTDFT
-726 YLLQCRPQSQAAE
+726 LLQCRPQSQALE

-745 PSDLKDEAV
+745 PANLKDEAV
-754 LFTARKHVSNG
+754 LFTARKHVANG

-770 THIVYVEPDRYGELA
+770 THVVYVDPDRYGGLA
-785 EFADLLAVG
+785 DYADLVAVG
-794 QAVGKL
+794 EAVGKL

-814 GRWGSRGDIKLGVRV
+814 GRWGSRGDVKLGVRV

-836 SAMLIEVARKKGN
+836 SAMLIEIARKKGN
-849 YVPDVSFGTHFFQD
+849 YVPEVSFGTHFFQD

-878 EGVRFNETFLLQ
+878 EGVKFNERFLLET
-890 APNRLAEHCPEC
+890 PNKLTELCPEC
-902 AQITDTLR
+902 AAIADALR

-917 TGGKVLR
+917 TDGKVLR
-924 VLMNADRDLAVGFFA
+924 VLMNADRELAVGFFA
-939 NPEAVVRTAG
+939 TPEAAVQTAG
-949 GPAAAVAREDEDHV
+949 GGDLIAPREDDDQA
-963 RWRMRMAERIAFH
+963 RWRLRIAERIAFH
-976 CGLQNFGVRGVYV
+976 CGAQKWDVRGIYV
-989 VDASA
+989 VDTSGGEEINPA
-994 DGETDPASPIQL
+994 DPIRL
-1006 IVHFLGNGRQRKEL
+1006 IVHFTGSGRQRKEL
-1020 ETWLQGWSLSLAE
+1020 ETWMQGWSLSLAE
-1033 MNYFRTGFHSEGLL
+1033 MNYFRTGFQSDGLL
-1047 DVHYLTDEKIRGEK
+1047 DIYYLTDEKVHGEREVAARIR
-1061 DVAVRIKA
+1061 VSA
-1069 ASDAVRELPLGT
+1069 DAVRQLPLGPKT
-1081 KAAK
+1081 PQ

>member
-1 LSPIARADPEKSV
+1 
-14 RAGEEVRGDMS
+14 MS
-25 NQRTPTAVSTLFS
+25 NPRTPTAVNTLFS

-50 YRIEEILSLYDVPI
+50 YRIEEILSIYDVPL
-64 EDVFRQVI
+64 EEVFRQVV
-72 EAIPPGWQYP
+72 EAVPPGWQHP
-82 ECCQAQVTYGSEV
+82 DCCQAQITYGSDV
-95 FESPDFEETPYTH
+95 FESPDYEETPYTH
-108 CAEIRVQDAS
+108 CADIRVQDTS
-118 VGRLCVSYKKPMPES
+118 VGRLCVSYKKPTPES
-133 DCGPFMKGEVK
+133 DCGPFMKGEIK

-158 HQRLRGMYEKM
+158 HQRLRGMYEEI
-169 SDGPRDIAEDKKGWR
+169 SDERRGIAGSKQGWR

-194 PGLLIR
+194 PQVLVRI
-200 VSRKMMNY
+200 SRKMINY
-208 LGWRGVTEARDLLQ
+208 LGWRGVAEARDLLQ
-222 RFSGDRTTDGLFGE
+222 RFSVAGVADGLFGE
-236 ANQPQTRESLDRF
+236 SNLPQSRESLDRF
-249 FALTEETFRIAS
+249 FELTEEAFRIAA
-261 ANLAD
+261 ANLTD
-266 DDILDRIQR
+266 DEILDRIQR

-301 SMRRIKMLAPEG
+301 SMRRIRILAPEG

-324 RVALVRRF
+324 RVALIRRF

-351 FFDLMERIIFPP
+351 FFDLMERIVFPP

-371 KSAGLFLASRVLKQA
+371 KSAGLFVASRVLKQA
-386 ARRNNL
+386 ARRNKI
-392 IGSVKK
+392 IGAVKK

-404 TSDGLIAFTTHN
+404 TSDGLIAFTTYN
-416 NLDDVIEQKYK
+416 NLDEVIEQKYK
-427 DIEVIRQEYPH
+427 DIEIIRQEYPH

-443 KNSTFPPEIV
+443 KNSTFPPEVV

-459 LDDFGDVPLIVRSSS
+459 LDDFGEVPLIVRSSS

-500 TRLEALLDAVA
+500 QRLEALLDAVA

-539 IMIQEVV
+539 VMIQEVV
-546 GTRAGK
+546 GTRVGR
-552 YFFPAF
+552 YFFPAY
-558 AGVAFSRN
+558 AGVAFSKN

-573 IKREDGLVRLVPGLG
+573 IRRDDGLLRLVPGLG

-593 RVSDDYPVLVA
+593 RVSDDYPVLIS
-604 PSQPN
+604 PGQPN
-609 LRVNVSTDEAVR
+609 LRVNVSTEDAVR

-631 LEENAFVT
+631 LEENTFVT
-639 KDIRELLAEVGHEF
+639 KDIRELLREVGHEF
-653 PALTKVFSIY
+653 PALTRIFSIY
-663 RDGLLQRPMG
+663 QDGLLQRPMG
-673 LATDISRA
+673 LATDMARA
-681 DAVVTFDGLIA
+681 ESVVTFEGLA
-692 GTPFMLQIEAI
+692 SGTPFMLQLEAI

-715 DIEFASTGTDL
+715 DIEFASTGTDF
-726 YLLQCRPQSQAAE
+726 YLLQCRPQSQASE

-745 PSDLKDEAV
+745 PANLADDSV

-770 THIVYVEPDRYGELA
+770 THIVYVDPDRYGELA
-785 EFADLLAVG
+785 DFSELIAVG
-794 QAVGKL
+794 QAVGRL

-878 EGVRFNETFLLQ
+878 EGVRFNEKFLAD
-890 APNRLAEHCPEC
+890 APNKLAELCPDC
-902 AQITDTLR
+902 AALTDALR
-910 VIDVPEA
+910 VIDVLEA

-924 VLMNADRDLAVGFFA
+924 VVMNADQGAAVGYFA
-939 NPEAVVRTAG
+939 PPEAVVRTAC
-949 GPAAAVAREDEDHV
+949 PAGAGARADEDQY
-963 RWRMRMAERIAFH
+963 RWRVRLAERIAYH
-976 CGLQNFGVRGVYV
+976 CGTQKWGVRGVYLI
-989 VDASA
+989 DAS
-994 DGETDPASPIQL
+994 DGGEVDPGDPIRM
-1006 IVHFLGNGRQRKEL
+1006 VFHFLGGARQRKEL
-1020 ETWLQGWSLSLAE
+1020 ETWLHGWSLSLAE
-1033 MNYFRTGFHSEGLL
+1033 MNYYRTGFHSDGLL
-1047 DVHYLTDEKIRGEK
+1047 EVTFLTDEKVRGEK
-1061 DVAVRIKA
+1061 DVAERLKVGSDVVRG
-1069 ASDAVRELPLGT
+1069 LPLGPR
-1081 KAAK
+1081 ASE

>member
-1 LSPIARADPEKSV
+1 MSSP
-14 RAGEEVRGDMS
+14 
-25 NQRTPTAVSTLFS
+25 RTPTAVSTLFS
-38 TLHERAKELSCL
+38 TLNERAKELSCL
-50 YRIEEILSLYDVPI
+50 YRIEEILSFYDVPI
-64 EDVFRQVI
+64 EEIFRQVI
-72 EAIPPGWQYP
+72 EAIPPGWQHP
-82 ECCQAQVTYGSEV
+82 DCCQAQITYGPDV

-108 CAEIRVQDAS
+108 CAEIRVQDTS
-118 VGRLCVSYKKPMPES
+118 VGRLCVSYKKPTPES
-133 DCGPFMKGEVK
+133 DCGPFMKGEVR
-144 LIQTIAERLGHFIL
+144 LLQTIAERLGHFIL
-158 HQRLRGMYEKM
+158 HQRLRGMYEAM
-169 SDGPRDIAEDKKGWR
+169 SDVRRDAAGGKSGWR

-208 LGWRGVTEARDLLQ
+208 LGWRGVSEARGLLQ
-222 RFSGDRTTDGLFGE
+222 RFSGGGMTDWVYGE
-236 ANQPQTRESLDRF
+236 SNLPQSRESLDRLF
-249 FALTEETFRIAS
+249 ELTEETFRIAS
-261 ANLAD
+261 ANLTD

-301 SMRRIKMLAPEG
+301 SMRRIRILAPEG
-313 IQLPRSTANSV
+313 IQLQRSTANSV
-324 RVALVRRF
+324 RVALIRRF

-351 FFDLMERIIFPP
+351 FFGLMERIVFPP

-371 KSAGLFLASRVLKQA
+371 KSAGLFLASRILKQA
-386 ARRNNL
+386 ARRTKI

-398 PKTWYV
+398 PKTWYI

-427 DIEVIRQEYPH
+427 DIEVVRQEYPH

-459 LDDFGDVPLIVRSSS
+459 LDDFGEVPLIVRSSS

-500 TRLEALLDAVA
+500 QRLEALLDAVA

-539 IMIQEVV
+539 VMIQEVV

-552 YFFPAF
+552 YFFPAY

-573 IKREDGLVRLVPGLG
+573 IKREDGLLRLVPGLG

-593 RVSDDYPVLVA
+593 RVSDDYPVLVS

-621 YSPKKIDVID
+621 YSPKRIDVID

-639 KDIRELLAEVGHEF
+639 KEIPELLEEVGREF

-673 LATDISRA
+673 LATDISKE
-681 DAVVTFDGLIA
+681 DAVVTFEGLIA
-692 GTPFMLQIEAI
+692 ATPFMLQLEAI
-703 LKTLSTAMGVPV
+703 LKTLSSAMGVPV
-715 DIEFASTGTDL
+715 DIEFASTGTDF
-726 YLLQCRPQSQAAE
+726 YLLQCRPQSQAAD

-745 PSDLKDEAV
+745 PSNLPESSV
-754 LFTARKHVSNG
+754 LFTAGKHVSNG
-765 RVADI
+765 RVGDI
-770 THIVYVEPDRYGELA
+770 THIVYVDPDRYGGLA
-785 EFADLLAVG
+785 DYADLVAVG
-794 QAVGKL
+794 EAVGKL

-878 EGVRFNETFLLQ
+878 EGAKFNERFLLES
-890 APNRLAEHCPEC
+890 PNTLAAHCPEC
-902 AQITDTLR
+902 AGVADVLR

-924 VLMNADRDLAVGFFA
+924 VLMNADRNLAVGFFA
-939 NPEAVVRTAG
+939 APEAAVRTACEG
-949 GPAAAVAREDEDHV
+949 GLAVSREDEDQA
-963 RWRMRMAERIAFH
+963 RWRLRMAERIAFH
-976 CGLQNFGVRGVYV
+976 CGGQPWGVRGVYY
-989 VDASA
+989 VDES
-994 DGETDPASPIQL
+994 DGRDFDPSGPIKL
-1006 IVHFLGNGRQRKEL
+1006 VIHFTGTGRQRKDI
-1020 ETWLQGWSLSLAE
+1020 ETWLNGWSLSLAE
-1033 MNYFRTGFHSEGLL
+1033 MNYFRTGFHTDGLL
-1047 DVHYLTDEKIRGEK
+1047 DVHFLTDEKVRGET
-1061 DVAVRIKA
+1061 DVALRIKA
-1069 ASDAVRELPLGT
+1069 PSDMVRELPLGP
-1081 KAAK
+1081 KSK

>member
-1 LSPIARADPEKSV
+1 
-14 RAGEEVRGDMS
+14 MS
-25 NQRTPTAVSTLFS
+25 NPRTPTAVTTLFS

-50 YRIEEILSLYDVPI
+50 YRIEEILSLYDVPL

-72 EAIPPGWQYP
+72 EAIPPGWQHP
-82 ECCQAQVTYGSEV
+82 DCCQAQITYGSDV
-95 FESPDFEETPYTH
+95 LESPDFEETPYTH

-118 VGRLCVSYKKPMPES
+118 VGRICVSYKKPTPES
-133 DCGPFMKGEVK
+133 DCGPFMKGELK
-144 LIQTIAERLGHFIL
+144 LLQSIAERLGQFIL
-158 HQRLRGMYEKM
+158 HQRLRSMYEQI
-169 SDGPRDIAEDKKGWR
+169 SDERRGAGGKQGWR

-194 PGLLIR
+194 PQVLVRIA
-200 VSRKMMNY
+200 RKMINY
-208 LGWRGVTEARDLLQ
+208 LGWRGVAEARDLLQ
-222 RFSGDRTTDGLFGE
+222 RFSVAGVADGLFGE
-236 ANQPQTRESLDRF
+236 SNLPQSRESMDRF
-249 FALTEETFRIAS
+249 FELTEEAFRIAA
-261 ANLAD
+261 ANLTD
-266 DDILDRIQR
+266 DEILDRIQR

-286 QSLENV
+286 QNLENV
-292 YADLAEVLD
+292 YADLAKVLD
-301 SMRRIKMLAPEG
+301 SMRRIKMLAPDG
-313 IQLPRSTANSV
+313 IPLARSTSNGV
-324 RVALVRRF
+324 RVALIRRF

-351 FFDLMERIIFPP
+351 FFGLMERIVFPP

-371 KSAGLFLASRVLKQA
+371 KSAGLFVASRVLKQA
-386 ARRNNL
+386 ARRNKI
-392 IGSVKK
+392 IGPVKK

-404 TSDGLIAFTTHN
+404 TSDGLIAFTAYN
-416 NLDDVIEQKYK
+416 NLDEVIEQKYK

-459 LDDFGDVPLIVRSSS
+459 LDDFGEVPLIVRSSS

-500 TRLEALLDAVA
+500 QRLEALLDAVA

-539 IMIQEVV
+539 VMIQEVV
-546 GTRAGK
+546 GTRVGK

-558 AGVAFSRN
+558 AGVAFAKN

-573 IKREDGLVRLVPGLG
+573 IRRDDGLLRLVPGLG

-593 RVSDDYPVLVA
+593 RVSDDYPVLVS
-604 PSQPN
+604 PGQPN
-609 LRVNVSTDEAVR
+609 LRVNVSIEDAVR

-631 LEENAFVT
+631 LEANSFVT
-639 KDIRELLAEVGHEF
+639 KDIREILREVGHEF
-653 PALTKVFSIY
+653 PALTKIFSIY
-663 RDGLLQRPMG
+663 QDGLLQRPMG
-673 LATDISRA
+673 LATDLGRA
-681 DAVVTFDGLIA
+681 ESVVTFDGLIT
-692 GTPFMLQIEAI
+692 GSPFMLQLEAI
-703 LKTLSTAMGVPV
+703 LKTLSGALGVPV
-715 DIEFASTGTDL
+715 DIEFASTGTDF

-745 PSDLKDEAV
+745 PTNLPDEAV
-754 LFTARKHVSNG
+754 LFTAKKHVSNG

-770 THIVYVEPDRYGELA
+770 THIVYVDPDRYGELGSFA
-785 EFADLLAVG
+785 ELVAVG

-800 NKLLPRR
+800 NKILPRR

-829 TYSEINN
+829 TYSEISN

-878 EGVRFNETFLLQ
+878 AGIQFNERFLTGS
-890 APNRLAEHCPEC
+890 PNKLADFCPEC
-902 AQITDTLR
+902 SGLADALK
-910 VIDVPEA
+910 VIDVLEA
-917 TGGKVLR
+917 TDGKVLR
-924 VLMNADRDLAVGFFA
+924 VVMNADLGLAVGYFSV
-939 NPEAVVRTAG
+939 PEAIVRTACPA
-949 GPAAAVAREDEDHV
+949 GPMAREDEDQY
-963 RWRMRMAERIAFH
+963 RWRTRMAERIAFYV
-976 CGLQNFGVRGVYV
+976 GAQKWGVRGVYL
-989 VDASA
+989 VDPS
-994 DGETDPASPIQL
+994 DGGEVDPSSPIRMA
-1006 IVHFLGNGRQRKEL
+1006 VNFGGNGRQRKEL

-1033 MNYFRTGFHSEGLL
+1033 VNYFRSGFHSDGLL
-1047 DVHYLTDEKIRGEK
+1047 DVHILIDEKIRGEH
-1061 DVAVRIKA
+1061 DVAERLGVGADI
-1069 ASDAVRELPLGT
+1069 VRELPLGPRS
-1081 KAAK
+1081 

>member
-1 LSPIARADPEKSV
+1 
-14 RAGEEVRGDMS
+14 MS
-25 NQRTPTAVSTLFS
+25 NPRPPTAVSTLFT

-50 YRIEEILSLYDVPI
+50 YRIEEILSLYDVPL
-64 EDVFRQVI
+64 EEVFRQVV
-72 EAIPPGWQYP
+72 EATPPGWQYP
-82 ECCQAQVTYGSEV
+82 ECCQAQITYGPDT
-95 FESPDFEETPYTH
+95 FESPDFEETPYTQ
-108 CAEIRVQDAS
+108 CADIRVQDAA
-118 VGRLCVSYKKPMPES
+118 VGRLCVSYKKPTPES
-133 DCGPFMKGEVK
+133 DCGPFMKGEVR

-169 SDGPRDIAEDKKGWR
+169 SDDRREASGEKRGWR

-194 PGLLIR
+194 PSLLIR

-208 LGWRGVTEARDLLQ
+208 LGWRGVIEARDLLQ
-222 RFSGDRTTDGLFGE
+222 RFSGDRMTDGLFGE
-236 ANQPQTRESLDRF
+236 ANLPQSRESMDGFL
-249 FALTEETFRIAS
+249 ALTEETFRIAS

-266 DDILDRIQR
+266 DEILDRIQK
-275 WINEDRSSSAV
+275 WINEDRSSAAV
-286 QSLENV
+286 KNLENI

-301 SMRRIKMLAPEG
+301 GMRRIKILGPEG
-313 IQLPRSTANSV
+313 IQLPRSLANSV
-324 RVALVRRF
+324 RVALIRRF

-346 VDLED
+346 IDLED
-351 FFDLMERIIFPP
+351 FFDLMERIIFLP

-371 KSAGLFLASRVLKQA
+371 KSAGLFLASRVLDQA
-386 ARRNNL
+386 ARRNKI

-416 NLDDVIEQKYK
+416 NLDDVHEQKYK
-427 DIEVIRQEYPH
+427 DIEVVRQEYPH

-500 TRLEALLDAVA
+500 KRLEALLDAIA

-528 RGLLDFYEEMG
+528 RGLLDFYEEMAV
-539 IMIQEVV
+539 MIQEVV

-573 IKREDGLVRLVPGLG
+573 IKREDGLLRLVPGLG

-593 RVSDDYPVLVA
+593 RTSDDYPVLVA

-631 LEENAFVT
+631 LTENTFVT
-639 KDIRELLAEVGHEF
+639 KDIRELLGEVGHEY

-673 LATDISRA
+673 VATDIARD
-681 DAVVTFDGLIA
+681 DAVVTFEGLIA
-692 GTPFMLQIEAI
+692 GTPFMLQLEAI

-715 DIEFASTGTDL
+715 DIEFASTGADF
-726 YLLQCRPQSQAAE
+726 YLLQCRPQSQAAD

-745 PSDLKDEAV
+745 PSNLPDASV
-754 LFTARKHVSNG
+754 LFTAGKHVSNG

-770 THIVYVEPDRYGELA
+770 THIVYVDPDRYGELA
-785 EFADLLAVG
+785 DFADLVAVG
-794 QAVGKL
+794 EAVGKL

-814 GRWGSRGDIKLGVRV
+814 GRWGSRGDIKLGVRI

-863 LVESGIRYLPLYPDD
+863 LVEAGIRYLPLYPDD
-878 EGVRFNETFLLQ
+878 EGAKFNERFLLET
-890 APNRLAEHCPEC
+890 PNKLAEHCPEC
-902 AQITDTLR
+902 AAITDVLR

-924 VLMNADRDLAVGFFA
+924 VLMNADRGLAVGFFA
-939 NPEAVVRTAG
+939 SPEAPVRTACDG
-949 GPAAAVAREDEDHV
+949 GIGVPREDEDQA
-963 RWRMRMAERIAFH
+963 RWRLRMAERIAFH
-976 CGLQNFGVRGVYV
+976 CGGQPWGVRGIYYL
-989 VDASA
+989 DES
-994 DGETDPASPIQL
+994 DGRDIDPAGPIKL
-1006 IVHFLGNGRQRKEL
+1006 VIHFLGSGRQRKEI
-1020 ETWLQGWSLSLAE
+1020 ETWLNGWSLSLAE
-1033 MNYFRTGFHSEGLL
+1033 MNYFRTGFHSDGLL

-1061 DVAVRIKA
+1061 DVALRIKA
-1069 ASDAVRELPLGT
+1069 PSDVVRELPLGPRSQ
-1081 KAAK
+1081 K